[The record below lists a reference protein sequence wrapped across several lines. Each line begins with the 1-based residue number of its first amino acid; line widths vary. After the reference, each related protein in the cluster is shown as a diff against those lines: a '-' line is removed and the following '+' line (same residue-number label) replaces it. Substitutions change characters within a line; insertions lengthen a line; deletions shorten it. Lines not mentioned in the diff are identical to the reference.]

1 MGEDAFG
8 SIKSREF
15 VLMKEDVLEH
25 HVSRQAPEKHPYN
38 LRQDCQEKL
47 SKFGKKKN
55 EPGALP
61 PSSGHPGIAQPWK
74 LSGVWK
80 WGLADIK
87 QDGDRQVL
95 LAKRK
100 QDCNQDLSVCG
111 RKGGAGHSCFGEMSL
126 GERKWV
132 H

>member
-47 SKFGKKKN
+47 SKFGKKK
-55 EPGALP
+55 
-61 PSSGHPGIAQPWK
+61 K
-74 LSGVWK
+74 
-80 WGLADIK
+80 
-87 QDGDRQVL
+87 
-95 LAKRK
+95 
-100 QDCNQDLSVCG
+100 
-111 RKGGAGHSCFGEMSL
+111 
-126 GERKWV
+126 
-132 H
+132 

>member
-47 SKFGKKKN
+47 SKFGKKKMSP
-55 EPGALP
+55 ELSLP
-61 PSSGHPGIAQPWK
+61 PLDTQVLPSPGSCQECGN
-74 LSGVWK
+74 GVW
-80 WGLADIK
+80 LT
-87 QDGDRQVL
+87 
-95 LAKRK
+95 
-100 QDCNQDLSVCG
+100 LSRTGTG
-111 RKGGAGHSCFGEMSL
+111 RFY
-126 GERKWV
+126 
-132 H
+132 